1 MVWLYSGGKAA
12 PSWSRDSLH
21 SLYHY
26 MRCSQLEN
34 QGHEACTSIQVHT
47 VHTVHSL
54 YHYTFLVS
62 FTVFL
67 VRPVDSPSWIQNTFL
82 NPRRFHYFEAS
93 PSLDY
98 TVVIY
103 NEKIQ

>member
-62 FTVFL
+62 FTVFFSKACGFTL
-67 VRPVDSPSWIQNTFL
+67 LDSKHVPESKKI
-82 NPRRFHYFEAS
+82 
-93 PSLDY
+93 SLF
-98 TVVIY
+98 
-103 NEKIQ
+103 